1 MSNNKNKKEVINLVF
16 NDNLLK
22 SLNKIY
28 YKQNHELM
36 KILANEKA
44 IPLDVLLKFVDDQD
58 TYTIK
63 HL

>member
-1 MSNNKNKKEVINLVF
+1 MSNNKKPVIKLVF

-36 KILANEKA
+36 KILAHEKA
-44 IPLDVLLKFVDDQD
+44 VPLNVLLKFVDDQD

-63 HL
+63 HI

>member
-1 MSNNKNKKEVINLVF
+1 MSDNNKTIIKLVF

-28 YKQNHELM
+28 NKQNHELM

-44 IPLDVLLKFVDDQD
+44 IPLNVLLKFVEDQD

-63 HL
+63 HI

>member
-1 MSNNKNKKEVINLVF
+1 MSGNKKPTIKLVF

-44 IPLDVLLKFVDDQD
+44 IPLNVLLKFLDDQD

-63 HL
+63 HI